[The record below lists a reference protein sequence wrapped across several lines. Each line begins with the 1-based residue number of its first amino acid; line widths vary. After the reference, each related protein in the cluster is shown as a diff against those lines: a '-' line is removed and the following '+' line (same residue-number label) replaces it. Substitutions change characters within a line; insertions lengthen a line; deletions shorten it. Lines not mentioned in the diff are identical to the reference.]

1 MSFDLRNAGEV
12 AASEVAQLY
21 IGLPASTASP
31 PRRLANFTKVKTLN
45 PGKVYHVQ
53 WVVAMSEVAVWDI
66 AAQGWTVHGGVY
78 TVWVGSSSRDLR
90 LNTTVTL
97 PAVPAGTFF
106 GWTVPTDY
114 AVLTDN
120 GPLPK

>member
-31 PRRLANFTKVKTLN
+31 PRRLANFTKVKTQ

-106 GWTVPTDY
+106 GWTVPTD
-114 AVLTDN
+114 D
-120 GPLPK
+120 GPLTK